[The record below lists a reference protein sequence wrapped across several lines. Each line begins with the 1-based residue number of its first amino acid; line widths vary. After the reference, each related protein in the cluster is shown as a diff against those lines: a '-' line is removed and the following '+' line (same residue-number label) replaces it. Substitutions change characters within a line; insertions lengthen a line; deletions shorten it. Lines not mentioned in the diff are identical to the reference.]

1 MKRALGIMVLAGA
14 AIFAL
19 VFAVDYLSVRFAI
32 PNHRAQFDD
41 VEVRHF
47 YAVKLKDKK
56 TRYMYDQPQSMECVN
71 SLLPHYGDTPCWYVK
86 RNTVIRVNLDSG
98 PFGAW
103 IDTP

>member
-1 MKRALGIMVLAGA
+1 MRRIVTTVLLAAAG
-14 AIFAL
+14 IFAL
-19 VFAVDYLSVRFAI
+19 VFAADYLSVRFAI

-47 YAVKLKDKK
+47 YAVKLKNRK
-56 TRYMYDQPQSMECVN
+56 TSYMYDQPQSMECVN
-71 SLLPHYGDTPCWYVK
+71 SLLPHYGDTPCWYMK
-86 RNTVIRVNLDSG
+86 RHTVIQVNLDSG

>member
-1 MKRALGIMVLAGA
+1 MKRVLGIVVLGLAATAG
-14 AIFAL
+14 L
-19 VFAVDYLSVRFAI
+19 VFSADYLSVRFAI

-47 YAVKLKDKK
+47 YAVKLKNRK
-56 TRYMYDQPQSMECVN
+56 TSYMYDQPQSMECVN
-71 SLLPHYGDTPCWYVK
+71 SLFPHYGDTPCWYMK
-86 RNTVIRVNLDSG
+86 RHTVVQVNLDSG

>member
-1 MKRALGIMVLAGA
+1 MKRALMLAALGGA
-14 AIFAL
+14 AIFGL
-19 VFAVDYLSVRFAI
+19 VFTADYLSVRFGI
-32 PNHRAQFDD
+32 PNHREQFDD

-47 YAVKLKDKK
+47 YAIKLKNKT

-71 SLLPHYGDTPCWYVK
+71 SLLPHYGDTPCWYRK
-86 RNTVIRVNLDSG
+86 RHSVIRVDLDSG